1 MRISDWSSDVCSSDL
16 AARALG
22 VAGAGGTRDHLA
34 FLDRGHPISEQGLS
48 VEDLLEITSQ
58 LHLEAVAPEARAHV
72 QIGSLRRL
80 GRLLLAACA
89 RRIETEAK
97 QCDRRYDTQLLG
109 AQLLVGTELRPLRR
123 QIEQGRTL
131 SIRRLVDVA
140 TVSGR
145 RSCLSL
151 RVL

>member
-1 MRISDWSSDVCSSDL
+1 MLISDWSSDVCSSDL
-16 AARALG
+16 
-22 VAGAGGTRDHLA
+22 
-34 FLDRGHPISEQGLS
+34 S
-48 VEDLLEITSQ
+48 VEDLLEITAQ

-123 QIEQGRTL
+123 QIEQAVGRAPC
-131 SIRRLVDVA
+131 RA
-140 TVSGR
+140 
-145 RSCLSL
+145 
-151 RVL
+151 RVGENV